1 MNQQSATSQHQLRL
15 ARRLWF
21 GSYHGILSTHSQA
34 VPEYP
39 FGSLVPFCRDLEGSP
54 VLLLS
59 HLAQHT
65 CNLDTNSHCSLL
77 LLEKGDGDVQQLG
90 RLTCL
95 AVAKRLV
102 PVKPAISE
110 RFFDLYPDTR
120 GYHEDLN
127 FNFYRLKPVRFY
139 FVGGFGQARWLDYSR
154 LVPDCRLTEEGERH
168 LRTHLGALARR
179 TGDSTIKISGV
190 DCLGM
195 DLRIADRLERLM
207 LEDPIPYP
215 EALLQ
220 ELKTRLIKM
229 PSEFRKGFN
238 PT

>member
-1 MNQQSATSQHQLRL
+1 MNQQSASSLHQLRL
-15 ARRLWF
+15 ARGLWF
-21 GSYHGILSTHSQA
+21 GSYHGVLSTHSQA

-39 FGSLVPFCRDLEGSP
+39 FGSLVPFCRDPEGSP

-65 CNLDTNSHCSLL
+65 CNLDSNPHCSLM

-102 PVKPAISE
+102 PATPTISE
-110 RFFDLYPDTR
+110 RYFDHYPDTR

-154 LVPDCRLTEEGERH
+154 LIPDCRLTGKQESSMRNHLDTLAQHEGNPI
-168 LRTHLGALARR
+168 TNVV
-179 TGDSTIKISGV
+179 GV

-195 DLRIADRLERLM
+195 DLRIGDRLERLM
-207 LEDPIPYP
+207 LEDPVSSADKLQGEL
-215 EALLQ
+215 EACIGKWL
-220 ELKTRLIKM
+220 
-229 PSEFRKGFN
+229 S
-238 PT
+238 